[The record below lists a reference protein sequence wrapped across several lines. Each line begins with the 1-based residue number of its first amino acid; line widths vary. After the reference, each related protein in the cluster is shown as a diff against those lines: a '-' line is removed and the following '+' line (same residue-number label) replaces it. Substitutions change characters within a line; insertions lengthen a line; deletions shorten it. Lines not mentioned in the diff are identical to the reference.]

1 MKKIGIIG
9 GLGPE
14 ATADYYRRIVSYFHG
29 RNQSLSTPEIIIYSV
44 DIAELFKFV
53 ADKRWDSLVDWLISK
68 LTALK
73 SAGADFAA
81 ISANT
86 PPQPDSRSALQNNT
100 QNRPWETLNNSAKR
114 CLYGANP

>member
-73 SAGADFAA
+73 CGCRFCGHFRQY
-81 ISANT
+81 
-86 PPQPDSRSALQNNT
+86 PQPDSRSALQNNT